1 MCVCVCFS
9 RNKKDSLVKKMTA
22 TISIVVVLGIT
33 WTIGYLM
40 LISHEET
47 NLFFSYAFCIF
58 NATQVKYLA
67 ILRLTIQT
75 MEKKPQQICLIHLL
89 NEWW

>member
-1 MCVCVCFS
+1 M
-9 RNKKDSLVKKMTA
+9 KKMIG

-40 LISHEET
+40 LINHEET
-47 NLFFSYAFCIF
+47 SLVFSYLFCTL

-67 ILRLTIQT
+67 ILRLIIEIMKTKIYVRF
-75 MEKKPQQICLIHLL
+75 ICSIAWELVGKQ
-89 NEWW
+89 

>member
-1 MCVCVCFS
+1 M
-9 RNKKDSLVKKMTA
+9 KKMIG

-47 NLFFSYAFCIF
+47 SLVFSYLFCIL

-67 ILRLTIQT
+67 ILRLIIEI
-75 MEKKPQQICLIHLL
+75 MEKKMSNLFVL
-89 NEWW
+89 